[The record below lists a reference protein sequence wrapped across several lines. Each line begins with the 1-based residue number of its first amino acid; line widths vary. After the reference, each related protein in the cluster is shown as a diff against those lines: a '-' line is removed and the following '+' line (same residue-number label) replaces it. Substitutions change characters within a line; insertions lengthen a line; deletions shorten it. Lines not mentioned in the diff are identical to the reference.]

1 MFKNVKNAVTG
12 HMLLVIL
19 TVKKSLK
26 RLIEKSYEKQI
37 KKSLEFRVIKRKG
50 NKLYVKW
57 KGYNNFFNKW
67 IENEYVSVTEI

>member
-19 TVKKSLK
+19 TVKKSLE

-57 KGYNNFFNKW
+57 KGYNNIFNKW
-67 IENEYVSVTEI
+67 IENE